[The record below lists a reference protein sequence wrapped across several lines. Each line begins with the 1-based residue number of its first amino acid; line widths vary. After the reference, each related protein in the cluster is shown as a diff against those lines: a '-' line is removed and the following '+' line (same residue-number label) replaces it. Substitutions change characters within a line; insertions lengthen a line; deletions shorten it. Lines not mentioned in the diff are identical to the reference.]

1 MKLLENKKAVLNI
14 HDRWA
19 VVPYLPFPCLGGLIT
34 DVEDGT
40 NPAYI
45 ITEKSGKK
53 VKESCITVHLTD
65 FPEKSVLWYCSTFDL
80 RPYQLKASEFASYDE
95 LLYPFLGLAEEAG
108 EVVGKIAKAIRGDY
122 PLLSNKDDII
132 KELGD
137 VCWMLAMCCSV
148 VGWDMEEV
156 MKKNIEK
163 LTDRQ
168 NRGVIKGDGDNR

>member
-1 MKLLENKKAVLNI
+1 MKFLGNKKAILNI

-19 VVPYLPFPCLGGLIT
+19 VVPYLPIPCLGGRVV

-40 NPAYI
+40 DPAYI
-45 ITEKSGKK
+45 VKSKGKTLREKVVMVNLKK
-53 VKESCITVHLTD
+53 
-65 FPEKSVLWYCSTFDL
+65 FPEKSLLWYCSVLDL
-80 RPYQLKASEFASYDE
+80 RSYQLKASEFASFDE

-108 EVVGKIAKAIRGDY
+108 EVVGKIAKAMRGDY

-137 VCWMLAMCCSV
+137 VCWMLSMCCSALGMDIEKV
-148 VGWDMEEV
+148 MEQ
-156 MKKNIEK
+156 NIEK

-168 NRGVIKGDGDNR
+168 KRGCIKGDGDNR

>member
-1 MKLLENKKAVLNI
+1 MKILENKKAVMNI

-19 VVPYLPFPCLGGLIT
+19 VVPYLPFPCLGGTIT
-34 DVEDGT
+34 EVEDGT

-53 VKESCITVHLTD
+53 VKEKCITVLLTD
-65 FPEKSVLWYCSTFDL
+65 FPEKSVLGCCAFFDL
-80 RPYQLKASEFASYDE
+80 RSYQLKASEFAAFDE

-108 EVVGKIAKAIRGDY
+108 EVIGKIAKAFRGDY

-137 VCWMLAMCCSV
+137 VCWMLSMCCSI
-148 VGWDMEEV
+148 VGIDIEEV
-156 MKKNIEK
+156 MEKNIEK

-168 NRGVIKGDGDNR
+168 KRGVIKGDGDNR